1 MECPKNEKPGFA
13 RLAPYQTVLYCDDS
27 GLMAAGD
34 LVNTQKALVERIA
47 SVATRPVPDATGAHL
62 RFINKSET
70 GLDNLSLD
78 QIMLKLHFSASGS
91 ARIGTMLNKKILE
104 PFIYDPLDRGDSLPR
119 PFIIAIITHGFSD
132 GEPVDTFKN
141 AILECGKRLT
151 KRGYPPEHVMFL
163 VCHIGKS
170 FSSENFLDSLTGDP
184 GLQHVLYLTTER
196 GDEKYTEL
204 RKNEEKI
211 QQWLVGVL
219 IQPICSWLGG
229 VSQYVAGYAESA
241 NM

>member
-1 MECPKNEKPGFA
+1 ME
-13 RLAPYQTVLYCDDS
+13 RVLDHANTGADDS

-34 LVNTQKALVERIA
+34 LVKTQKVLVERIA
-47 SVATRPVPDATGAHL
+47 SVATRLVPDATGAHL

-91 ARIGTMLNKKILE
+91 AMIGTMLNKKILE

-132 GEPVDTFKN
+132 GEPVDAFKN

-151 KRGYPPEHVMFL
+151 KRGYPPERTHRHSLNSLICNNTYKYCADVMFL

-184 GLQHVLYLTTER
+184 GLQHVLYLTTGKLSR
-196 GDEKYTEL
+196 IPK
-204 RKNEEKI
+204 
-211 QQWLVGVL
+211 
-219 IQPICSWLGG
+219 S
-229 VSQYVAGYAESA
+229 
-241 NM
+241 